1 MTGSRKFGTPGVVI
15 EPGQHICAVYVG
27 EEDRDRILL
36 PFLSEG
42 LRAGEKCLFGVHED
56 EVAGFVDLLGED
68 VDDVEAR
75 VDSAQLDIRAAG
87 DALLSPDDFS
97 VDRIIAFWD
106 EAVSA
111 AMAAGYRFVRLGA
124 EARWWHPQLPG
135 LTELFR
141 YEAALNDFTSRYPQ
155 AILCMYDISRYRENI
170 VLDLLKTHPQVLMC
184 GVLLE
189 NPYYSPPA
197 TLV

>member
-1 MTGSRKFGTPGVVI
+1 MTASRKFGTPGVVI
-15 EPGQHICAVYVG
+15 EPGQHICALHVG
-27 EEDRDRILL
+27 EEDRDRVLL

-56 EVAGFVDLLGED
+56 EVGGFLDRLGED
-68 VDDVEAR
+68 VDDIGAR

-87 DALLSPDDFS
+87 DTLLAPDDFT
-97 VDRIIAFWD
+97 VDRIIDFWD
-106 EAVSA
+106 EAVST
-111 AMAAGYRFVRLGA
+111 AMAAGYPFVRLGA

-135 LTELFR
+135 MTELFR

-155 AILCMYDISRYRENI
+155 AILCVYDISRYRENI
-170 VLDLLKTHPQVLMC
+170 VVDLLKTHPQVLMC

-189 NPYYSPPA
+189 NPYYSSPA